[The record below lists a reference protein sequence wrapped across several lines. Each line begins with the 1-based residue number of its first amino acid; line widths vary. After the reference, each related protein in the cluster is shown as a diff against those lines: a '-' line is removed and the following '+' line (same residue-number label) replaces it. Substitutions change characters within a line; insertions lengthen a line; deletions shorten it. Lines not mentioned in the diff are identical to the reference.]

1 VNWERADNIQI
12 ADDVAHNRLYVAVP
26 MDGQTSANT
35 HCFVIDYTNGMTF
48 DTCDITLDN
57 YALGYFSAIGIVKEI
72 ETSETNIWVAS
83 SLFGE
88 VEI

>member
-1 VNWERADNIQI
+1 
-12 ADDVAHNRLYVAVP
+12 
-26 MDGQTSANT
+26 
-35 HCFVIDYTNGMTF
+35 VIDYTNGMTF